1 MISSRIDKICSLVD
15 KRVVAEIG
23 CDHAL
28 ITKKLLESNKIDFCF
43 LSDIS
48 KSCLNKAIVNLKD
61 FSDKTTFFVAD
72 GLLGIL
78 SKSDYLGHKTQNF
91 EPEQIII
98 AGMGGKEI
106 VKIMQQ
112 DKTKLFKYFILQPQK
127 NVDEVR
133 RFLSNNCFRIDREVI
148 AKEGK
153 MFYNVLKVSRTNNI
167 EILNDRQIVVGKFQ
181 DKDKDEIFRQYI
193 QFNIDKCQRI
203 LNKKNVEAVKTKL
216 ALFEEK
222 GED

>member
-1 MISSRIDKICSLVD
+1 
-15 KRVVAEIG
+15 
-23 CDHAL
+23 
-28 ITKKLLESNKIDFCF
+28 
-43 LSDIS
+43 
-48 KSCLNKAIVNLKD
+48 
-61 FSDKTTFFVAD
+61 
-72 GLLGIL
+72 
-78 SKSDYLGHKTQNF
+78 
-91 EPEQIII
+91 
-98 AGMGGKEI
+98 
-106 VKIMQQ
+106 
-112 DKTKLFKYFILQPQK
+112 
-127 NVDEVR
+127 
-133 RFLSNNCFRIDREVI
+133 
-148 AKEGK
+148 